1 MKAGL
6 KEGRISFLPSLF
18 ANKPL
23 YAAPSVH
30 RFPLLTLHVS
40 VRDEDED
47 GEEDGE
53 GAHDVAPPRTDPAP
67 RRRRRIRVRHRG
79 FRSRVNPS
87 VAPHAFDLFR
97 PPSGAGC
104 TLHHILH
111 FAVSTVV
118 ALETRSFLLPHF
130 CSHLLFS

>member
-40 VRDEDED
+40 VRDEDD
-47 GEEDGE
+47 GDDEEDAGE
-53 GAHDVAPPRTDPAP
+53 HDFAPPETDPAS
-67 RRRRRIRVRHRG
+67 RRMRIRHRG
-79 FRSRVNPS
+79 F
-87 VAPHAFDLFR
+87 
-97 PPSGAGC
+97 C
-104 TLHHILH
+104 
-111 FAVSTVV
+111 
-118 ALETRSFLLPHF
+118 
-130 CSHLLFS
+130 